1 MKSIVWSAVVA
12 LIVCAA
18 CVFLPMAAL
27 QNLWRVAELIDMPDV
42 AMVLYQLN
50 SMQLTPGY
58 VPAAVCAAAV
68 FAVAYLL
75 RRHKI
80 IAGLLIAV
88 LAVAG
93 IAISLL
99 AVKSANVPVYT
110 IVKILMEYVQ
120 LGAF

>member
-42 AMVLYQLN
+42 ATVLYQLN

-80 IAGLLIAV
+80 IAGLLIVV